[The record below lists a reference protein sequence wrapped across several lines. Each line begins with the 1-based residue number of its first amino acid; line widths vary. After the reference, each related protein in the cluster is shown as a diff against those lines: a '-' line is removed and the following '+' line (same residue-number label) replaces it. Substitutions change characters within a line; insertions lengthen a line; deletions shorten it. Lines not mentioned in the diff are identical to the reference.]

1 MNINKA
7 LEHLEW
13 KFKNSW
19 RPTKTDVEAYN
30 SIVEYKEL
38 QESRNLSQ
46 NENLAKLWIHQMIL
60 LSNTDSYSGTRC
72 IEVIDEI
79 LTKSVYD
86 WCLEMK
92 EQLPMMNFRAAEKIH
107 ADDEVLL
114 KALKYTISEANI
126 IKFVEGEVTRII
138 NKFEK

>member
-86 WCLEMK
+86 WCLRNE
-92 EQLPMMNFRAAEKIH
+92 RAV
-107 ADDEVLL
+107 ADDEFQSSR
-114 KALKYTISEANI
+114 KD
-126 IKFVEGEVTRII
+126 TR
-138 NKFEK
+138 KR